1 MRELEIGA
9 ELQNME
15 TVRSYVTEQL
25 EEAGFGPKQIMEVE
39 LAVEEI
45 FCNIANYAY
54 KPEKGNVLIRCE
66 VEETD
71 KCRITIEFIDQ
82 GVPYNPLERS
92 NPDITL
98 EAEERDIGGLGIFL
112 SKAMTDSMDYRYE
125 DGKNILVIT
134 KERADETKSEAK
146 RS

>member
-1 MRELEIGA
+1 MRELKIGA

-98 EAEERDIGGLGIFL
+98 EAEERDIGVLGIFL

-134 KERADETKSEAK
+134 KERADETCA
-146 RS
+146 

>member
-92 NPDITL
+92 NPDISL

-112 SKAMTDSMDYRYE
+112 SKAMPDSMDYRYE

-134 KERADETKSEAK
+134 KERADETCA
-146 RS
+146 